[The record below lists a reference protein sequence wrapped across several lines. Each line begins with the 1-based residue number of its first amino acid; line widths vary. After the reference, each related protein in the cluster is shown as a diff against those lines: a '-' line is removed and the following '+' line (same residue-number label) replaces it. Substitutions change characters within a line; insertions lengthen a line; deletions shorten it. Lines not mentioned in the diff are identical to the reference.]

1 MDKRRDTLSSHKCSL
16 SELPNQPAAMPSVSP
31 KTTAADI
38 TKAALQSFD
47 QTPEPRTKQLLQAA
61 VKYLHAFATEVNL
74 TTNELIKLAEILT
87 AAGKISDASRH
98 EFLLMS
104 DVMGLTMVV
113 DYNTNQKPTGAF
125 ESSVLGPF
133 YRADAP
139 WIELGGDICRQKNAG
154 TPTFVSGRVLSV
166 QGQPVP
172 EATLDVWQV
181 PANGMYENTDPSQVE
196 FNCRGRL
203 RAGDDGSYRFWTV
216 KPVAYPIPK
225 DGPAGLILD
234 GASRHNMRAAH
245 IHIIVEAPGYEKVI
259 SELFVSGDPYLNS
272 DAVFGVKD
280 SLVVEFVPHDS
291 QEDAAQYG
299 RPAPFFTA
307 NYDFVLVPGETHDEV
322 KFSAG
327 RA

>member
-1 MDKRRDTLSSHKCSL
+1 ML
-16 SELPNQPAAMPSVSP
+16 SVSP

-38 TKAALQSFD
+38 TAAALRSFD
-47 QTPEPRTKQLLQAA
+47 HTPSPRAKLLLQAA
-61 VKYLHAFATEVNL
+61 VKHLHAFATETNL

-87 AAGKISDASRH
+87 AAGQISDACRH

-113 DYNTNQKPTGAF
+113 DHNTNKKPDGAF

-139 WIELGGDICRQKNAG
+139 WIEIGGDICRQKDVG
-154 TPTFVSGRVLSV
+154 TPALISGRVLSTD
-166 QGQPVP
+166 GTPVRG
-172 EATLDVWQV
+172 AVLDIWQV

-203 RAGDDGSYRFWTV
+203 RATDDGSYRFWTV
-216 KPVAYPIPK
+216 KPVPYPIPK

-234 GASRHNMRAAH
+234 AAERHNMRAAH
-245 IHIIVEAPGYEKVI
+245 VHVIVEAPGYEKVI
-259 SELFVSGDPYLNS
+259 SELFVCGDPYIDS

-280 SLVVEFVPHDS
+280 SLIVDFVVHESV
-291 QEDAAQYG
+291 EDAEKYG
-299 RPAPFFTA
+299 RPVPFCTA
-307 NYDFVLVPGETHDEV
+307 NYDFVLVPGETQEEV

>member
-1 MDKRRDTLSSHKCSL
+1 M
-16 SELPNQPAAMPSVSP
+16 QPVSP
-31 KTTAADI
+31 KKTTAADI

-47 QTPEPRTKQLLQAA
+47 KTPSPRAKLLLQAA
-61 VKYLHAFATEVNL
+61 VKYLHAFAIETNL

-113 DYNTNQKPTGAF
+113 DYNTNQKPDGAF

-139 WIELGGDICRQKNAG
+139 WIENGGDICRQKDIG
-154 TPTFVSGRVLSV
+154 TPAFVSGRVLSTDGKPIADAV
-166 QGQPVP
+166 
-172 EATLDVWQV
+172 LDIWQV
-181 PANGMYENTDPSQVE
+181 PENGMYENTDPSQVE

-203 RAGDDGSYRFWTV
+203 RAAEDGTYRFWTV
-216 KPVAYPIPK
+216 KPAPYPIPK

-234 GASRHNMRAAH
+234 AAQRHNMRAAH
-245 IHIIVEAPGYEKVI
+245 IHVIVEAPGHEKVI
-259 SELFVSGDPYLNS
+259 SELFAANGPYIDT

-280 SLVVEFVPHDS
+280 SLITEFVRRES
-291 QEDAAQYG
+291 AQDAEKFG
-299 RPAPFFTA
+299 RPVPFYTA
-307 NYDFVLVPGETHDEV
+307 NYDFVLVPGTTQNEV

>member
-1 MDKRRDTLSSHKCSL
+1 MSS
-16 SELPNQPAAMPSVSP
+16 VTR

-38 TKAALQSFD
+38 TQATLRSFA

-61 VKYLHAFATEVNL
+61 VKHLHAFATEVDL
-74 TTNELIKLAEILT
+74 TTNELIRLAEILT

-104 DVMGLTMVV
+104 DIMGLTMVV
-113 DYNTNQKPTGAF
+113 DYNTNQKPEGAF

-139 WIELGGDICRQKNAG
+139 WIEQGGDICRQENAG
-154 TPTFVSGRVLSV
+154 TSTLVSGRILSTEGKPIKGAVL
-166 QGQPVP
+166 
-172 EATLDVWQV
+172 DIWQV
-181 PANGMYENTDPSQVE
+181 PANGMYENTDSTQVE

-203 RAGDDGSYRFWTV
+203 KAAADGSYRFWTV
-216 KPVAYPIPK
+216 KPVPYPIPK

-234 GASRHNMRAAH
+234 SAERHNMRAAH
-245 IHIIVEAPGYEKVI
+245 IHVIVEAPGYEKVI
-259 SELFVSGDPYLNS
+259 SELFVKGDPYIES
-272 DAVFGVKD
+272 DAVFGVKE
-280 SLVVEFVPHDS
+280 SLIAEFVLHES
-291 QEDAAQYG
+291 TTDAATYG
-299 RPAPFFTA
+299 RPAPFYTVK
-307 NYDFVLVPGETHDEV
+307 YDFVLAMGQAHEEV